1 MADLPKYSHV
11 ILTGLVGMLAAVL
24 TGAGEFL
31 LHFSAAGN
39 YADNGQYAFLL
50 DVSEWRLTYG
60 HFLGVL
66 GAPLY
71 LVGMWHIYLGLRPYS
86 QKLAFIL
93 FLIGSYG
100 FVVGAVW
107 IGSRVSIAHLAQAN
121 AVAPTEALQ
130 TLIDN
135 YVLHSET
142 LLWVVRT
149 TTLLTSLG
157 YIAMVLT
164 GKTLYPRWM
173 AAFSPIV
180 LLVLS
185 LLLFA
190 VVPALGKYTLPIA
203 LNVGYF
209 LFFTLSTVLLAS
221 RCKHQCCKQQ

>member
-1 MADLPKYSHV
+1 MADLPKYNHV
-11 ILTGLVGMLAAVL
+11 ILTGLVGMLAAIL

-31 LHFSAAGN
+31 LHFSDAGN
-39 YADNGQYAFLL
+39 YADDGQYAFLL
-50 DVSEWRLTYG
+50 HVSAWRLTWG
-60 HFLGVL
+60 HFIAVL

-71 LVGMWHIYLGLRPYS
+71 LVGMWHIYLGLKPYN
-86 QKLAFIL
+86 QKIAFIL
-93 FLIGSYG
+93 FLVGSYG

-107 IGSRVSIAHLAQAN
+107 IGSRASIALLAQAN

-135 YVLHSET
+135 YVLHSES
-142 LLWVVRT
+142 LLQVVRA

-180 LLVLS
+180 LLILS
-185 LLLFA
+185 FLLFA

-209 LFFTLSTVLLAS
+209 LFFALSTMLLAS
-221 RCKHQCCKQQ
+221 RCKQQ